1 MAAMTSQL
9 APGFE
14 IAGYRIQEALGRGG
28 MGVVYRAEHPRLQS
42 VVALKLLSPE
52 LAEDQLFRERF
63 VLESQLASSLNDPHI
78 IPVYDAGEADG
89 QCYLAMRLVEGPSLR
104 SVIRDDGPLDPGRAI
119 ALLAQVAS
127 ALDAAHARGLVH
139 RDVKPENVLIASGGA
154 TEYGEHAYLTD
165 FGVSKQLASN
175 AGLTRT
181 GQLVGTLRYVAPEQI
196 EGRQVDGACDQ
207 YALGCVVYETLTS
220 AAPFVRESDA
230 TMLWAHMHDAPPKVT
245 AVRHD
250 LPAAV
255 DAVVARMLAKAPQ
268 DRYPTCGAA
277 LAACRVA
284 LGGGG
289 TAPRLRHRKPA
300 RRMALAAASVGV
312 VAGVAAGAL
321 FLTDSSPARSAATPD
336 GISETHAVG
345 KAVPL
350 ALVHRTAAVPQ
361 RRKPAVKSTPKVTS
375 PSPAPTYHTTPT
387 VVHTTPTVV
396 HTTHTTPAPA
406 PTTTVTPPL
415 PP

>member
-1 MAAMTSQL
+1 MTAMTSQL

-78 IPVYDAGEADG
+78 IPVYDAGEANG

-104 SVIRDDGPLDPGRAI
+104 TVIRDEGALDAGRAV

-207 YALGCVVYETLTS
+207 YALGCVVYETLTGT
-220 AAPFVRESDA
+220 APFVRESDA

-245 AVRHD
+245 AARHG

-284 LGGGG
+284 LGGGAR
-289 TAPRLRHRKPA
+289 TAPRPRRKPSRPLA
-300 RRMALAAASVGV
+300 IAAASVGV
-312 VAGVAAGAL
+312 VAGIAAGVL
-321 FLTDSSPARSAATPD
+321 VLTDSSPAHSAATPA
-336 GISETHAVG
+336 GMSEAHKVG

-350 ALVHRTAAVPQ
+350 ALVHRTVAVPQ
-361 RRKPAVKSTPKVTS
+361 RRKPAVKPKPTPKVK
-375 PSPAPTYHTTPT
+375 PSPAPSPTPTPTYRPTPT
-387 VVHTTPTVV
+387 VVHTTPK
-396 HTTHTTPAPA
+396 PAPA

>member
-1 MAAMTSQL
+1 LVDKVVDMSAMTSQL
-9 APGFE
+9 APGLE
-14 IAGYRIQEALGRGG
+14 IAGYRLQEVLGRGG

-42 VVALKLLSPE
+42 VVALKVLSPE
-52 LAEDQLFRERF
+52 LADDQLFRERF

-78 IPVYDAGEADG
+78 IPVYDAGEANG

-104 SVIRDDGPLDPGRAI
+104 AVIRDDGALDAGRAI

-139 RDVKPENVLIASGGA
+139 RDVKPENVLIATGGA
-154 TEYGEHAYLTD
+154 SEYGEHAYLTD

-207 YALGCVVYETLTS
+207 YALGCVVYETLTG

-230 TMLWAHMHDAPPKVT
+230 TMLWAHMHDAPPLVS
-245 AVRHD
+245 ASRRD
-250 LPAAV
+250 LPNAL
-255 DAVVARMLAKAPQ
+255 DSVVARMLAKAPQ
-268 DRYPTCGAA
+268 DRYPSCGAA
-277 LAACRVA
+277 LAACRAA
-284 LGGGG
+284 LGGASV
-289 TAPRLRHRKPA
+289 APRPRRKPA
-300 RRMALAAASVGV
+300 GRLVLATAG
-312 VAGVAAGAL
+312 AGVIAGIAAVAL
-321 FLTDSSPARSAATPD
+321 LVTDSSPGSAATPD
-336 GISETHAVG
+336 GMSESHSVG

-350 ALVHRTAAVPQ
+350 ALTQRTAAVPQ
-361 RRKPAVKSTPKVTS
+361 RRKQVVKSKPKVTS
-375 PSPAPTYHTTPT
+375 PSPTHRSTPT
-387 VVHTTPTVV
+387 VVHTTS
-396 HTTHTTPAPA
+396 THTTPAP
-406 PTTTVTPPL
+406 TTTITPPL